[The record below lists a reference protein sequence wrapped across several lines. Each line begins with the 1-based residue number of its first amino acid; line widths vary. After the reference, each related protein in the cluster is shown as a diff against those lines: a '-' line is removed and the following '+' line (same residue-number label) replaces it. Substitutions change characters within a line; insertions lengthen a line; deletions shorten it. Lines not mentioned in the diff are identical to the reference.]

1 MGLSGKGQ
9 KKTSPFSPGQGKVMR
24 HLKKGRSLNRKSSH
38 RKALLCN
45 LAVSILTNGRVRT
58 TEAKAKEVRG
68 LVDRI
73 ITWGKRGDLHA
84 RRLAARQVRSRTIVK
99 KVFDELAPR
108 YRDRPGGYTRI
119 MKIGFRHGD
128 NAPVVIMELVDYP
141 APEK

>member
-1 MGLSGKGQ
+1 
-9 KKTSPFSPGQGKVMR
+9 MR
-24 HLKKGRSLNRKSSH
+24 HLKKGRSLHRKSSH

-45 LAVSILTNGRVRT
+45 LAASILTNGRVRT

-84 RRLAARQVRSRTIVK
+84 RRLAVRQVRSRTIVK

-119 MKIGFRHGD
+119 MKVGFRHGD
-128 NAPVVIMELVDYP
+128 NAPVVIMELVDQP
-141 APEK
+141 APEN

>member
-1 MGLSGKGQ
+1 
-9 KKTSPFSPGQGKVMR
+9 MR
-24 HLKKGRSLNRKSSH
+24 HLKKGRSLHRKSSH

-45 LAVSILTNGRVRT
+45 LAVSILTNGRVQT

-84 RRLAARQVRSRTIVK
+84 RRLTARQVRSRTIVK

-119 MKIGFRHGD
+119 MKMGFRHGD
-128 NAPVVIMELVDYP
+128 NAPVVIMELVDYSTSD
-141 APEK
+141 K

>member
-1 MGLSGKGQ
+1 
-9 KKTSPFSPGQGKVMR
+9 MR
-24 HLKKGRSLNRKSSH
+24 HLKKGRSLSRKSSH

-73 ITWGKRGDLHA
+73 ITWGKRGDIHA
-84 RRLAARQVRSRTIVK
+84 RRLAARQVRSRTLVK
-99 KVFDELAPR
+99 KVFDQLAPR

-119 MKIGFRHGD
+119 MKVGFRHGD
-128 NAPVVIMELVDYP
+128 NAPVVIMELVDHP

>member
-1 MGLSGKGQ
+1 
-9 KKTSPFSPGQGKVMR
+9 MR
-24 HLKKGRSLNRKSSH
+24 HLKKGRSLHRKSSH

-45 LAVSILTNGRVRT
+45 LAVSILTNGRVQT

-84 RRLAARQVRSRTIVK
+84 RRLTARQVRSRTIVK

-108 YRDRPGGYTRI
+108 YRGRPGGYTRI
-119 MKIGFRHGD
+119 MKMGFRHGD
-128 NAPVVIMELVDYP
+128 NAPVVIMELVDHSIP
-141 APEK
+141 

>member
-1 MGLSGKGQ
+1 
-9 KKTSPFSPGQGKVMR
+9 MR
-24 HLKKGRSLNRKSSH
+24 HLKKGRSLHRKSSH

-45 LAVSILTNGRVRT
+45 LAVSILTNGRVQT

-84 RRLAARQVRSRTIVK
+84 RRLTARQVRSRTIVK

-119 MKIGFRHGD
+119 MKMGFRHGD
-128 NAPVVIMELVDYP
+128 NAPVVIMELVDYSISD
-141 APEK
+141 K

>member
-1 MGLSGKGQ
+1 MGLSGRGQ
-9 KKTSPFSPGQGKVMR
+9 KKSSPFSPGQGKVMR
-24 HLKKGRSLNRKSSH
+24 HLKKGRSLHRKSSH

-128 NAPVVIMELVDYP
+128 NAPVVIMELVDQP

>member
-1 MGLSGKGQ
+1 
-9 KKTSPFSPGQGKVMR
+9 MR
-24 HLKKGRSLNRKSSH
+24 HLKKGRSLHRKSSH

-84 RRLAARQVRSRTIVK
+84 RRLTARQVRSRTILK

-128 NAPVVIMELVDYP
+128 NAPVVIMELVDHP
-141 APEK
+141 VPEK

>member
-1 MGLSGKGQ
+1 
-9 KKTSPFSPGQGKVMR
+9 MR
-24 HLKKGRSLNRKSSH
+24 HLKKGRALHRESSH

-45 LAVSILTNGRVRT
+45 LAVSVLTHERIRT

-73 ITWGKRGDLHA
+73 ITWGKRGDIHA
-84 RRLAARQVRSRTIVK
+84 RRLTLKKVRSRTVVK

-119 MKIGFRHGD
+119 MKMGPRQGD
-128 NAPVVIMELVDYP
+128 NAPIVMMELVD
-141 APEK
+141 

>member
-1 MGLSGKGQ
+1 
-9 KKTSPFSPGQGKVMR
+9 MR
-24 HLKKGRSLNRKSSH
+24 HLKKGRSLHRKSSH

-45 LAVSILTNGRVRT
+45 LAVSILTNGRVQT

-84 RRLAARQVRSRTIVK
+84 RRLTARQVRSRTIVK

-119 MKIGFRHGD
+119 MKMGFRHGD
-128 NAPVVIMELVDYP
+128 NAPVVIMELVDYSTP
-141 APEK
+141 DK

>member
-1 MGLSGKGQ
+1 
-9 KKTSPFSPGQGKVMR
+9 MR
-24 HLKKGRSLNRKSSH
+24 HLKKGRSLGRKSSH

-128 NAPVVIMELVDYP
+128 NAPEVIMELVDQP
-141 APEK
+141 APER